1 MNVNEVITARILDE
15 IAKGT
20 LPWNKP
26 WKSAAGEGPT
36 NAISG
41 KAYQGLNVFL
51 LNCAPYARPYFLT
64 YKQAAAA
71 GGTVRKGEKGSPVIF
86 WKTGEYVKTGES
98 ETTKS
103 FLLRYY
109 TVFNVAQCDGL
120 PADLLPMLPVQDGGT
135 HGEVVDAEAIVSGYQ
150 AAPTIQHGGGGAYYR
165 PSHDVVQMPAK
176 ADFESLPHYYS
187 TLFHEL
193 THSTGHSSRLKRAG
207 VTDLVHFGST
217 NYSKE
222 ELIAEMG
229 AAFLCGHA
237 NISNAAVI
245 ASSASY
251 LVGWSQ
257 RLKADPSLLV
267 QAASAA
273 TKAVHHIMGT
283 GKVVA

>member
-26 WKSAAGEGPT
+26 WKSANGEGPT

-41 KAYQGLNVFL
+41 KPYQGLNVFL
-51 LNCAPYARPYFLT
+51 LNCAPYVRPYFLT
-64 YKQAAAA
+64 YNQAAAA
-71 GGTVRKGEKGSPVIF
+71 GGTVRKGEKGYPVIF
-86 WKTGEYVKTGES
+86 WKTGEYIKAGES
-98 ETTKS
+98 EITKS

-109 TVFNVAQCDGL
+109 TVFNVSQCEGL
-120 PADLLPMLPVQDGGT
+120 PADLLPVLPVKGGGT
-135 HGEVVDAEAIVSGYQ
+135 HGEVAEAEAIVSGYQ
-150 AAPTIQHGGGGAYYR
+150 AAPIIQHGGGMAYYR
-165 PSHDVVQMPAK
+165 PSHDVVQIPAK

-193 THSTGHSSRLKRAG
+193 THSTGHSTRLKRTG
-207 VTDLVHFGST
+207 ITDLVHFGST

-251 LVGWSQ
+251 LDGWSK
-257 RLKADPSLLV
+257 RLKADPMLLV

-283 GKVVA
+283 RKEGA